1 MKIKIK
7 KESNEVF
14 YFKGDLINLDKKF
27 INEII
32 SKCEKSSFKKS
43 RYCFHKDKKSKVQEM
58 IICHK
63 KDYYV
68 RPHKHLDKNESIF
81 VIKGFAKAI
90 FFDNYGKIK
99 KIIKLGE
106 IGSKKA
112 FYYKLN
118 KKFFHM
124 LLIESEYFIFH
135 EVSNSPF
142 KKNKTLFAKWSPL
155 VSNLIFKKSLKEKIK
170 FYENNI

>member
-58 IICHK
+58 IVQC
-63 KDYYV
+63 
-68 RPHKHLDKNESIF
+68 
-81 VIKGFAKAI
+81 
-90 FFDNYGKIK
+90 
-99 KIIKLGE
+99 
-106 IGSKKA
+106 
-112 FYYKLN
+112 
-118 KKFFHM
+118 
-124 LLIESEYFIFH
+124 
-135 EVSNSPF
+135 
-142 KKNKTLFAKWSPL
+142 
-155 VSNLIFKKSLKEKIK
+155 
-170 FYENNI
+170 

>member
-1 MKIKIK
+1 MNIKIK

-14 YFKGDLINLDKKF
+14 YYTGDLINLDKKF
-27 INEII
+27 IDEII
-32 SKCEKSSFKKS
+32 NKCEKSNFKKS
-43 RYCFHKDKKSKVQEM
+43 RYCFHKNKKSKVQEM

-63 KDYYV
+63 KEYYV
-68 RPHKHLDKNESIF
+68 RPHKHIDKEESIF
-81 VIKGFAKAI
+81 VIKGYAKAI
-90 FFDNYGKIK
+90 FFDDSGEIK
-99 KIIKLGE
+99 EIIKLGE

-142 KKNKTLFAKWSPL
+142 KKNKTIFAKWSP
-155 VSNLIFKKSLKEKIK
+155 VFNNLFFQKSLKKKIK
-170 FYENNI
+170 AYEKNI